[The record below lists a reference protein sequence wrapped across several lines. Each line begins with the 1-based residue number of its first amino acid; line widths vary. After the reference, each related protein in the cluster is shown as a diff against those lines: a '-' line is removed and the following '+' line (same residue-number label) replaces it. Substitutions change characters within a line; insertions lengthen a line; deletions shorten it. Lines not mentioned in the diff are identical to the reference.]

1 MQELKSSGE
10 LQEHML
16 WTYYGLRVG
25 LAAIGIALPILVLL
39 AGGALHDVWLRN
51 STGPAR
57 CCSSSALRTSA
68 WPALEIRS
76 TSCPPRNGA
85 DTGDCTHRPAWS

>member
-25 LAAIGIALPILVLL
+25 LAAIGI
-39 AGGALHDVWLRN
+39 
-51 STGPAR
+51 
-57 CCSSSALRTSA
+57 
-68 WPALEIRS
+68 
-76 TSCPPRNGA
+76 
-85 DTGDCTHRPAWS
+85 DCTRRPAWS